1 MEKGKG
7 LLIAIIVFMVLI
19 VGLYIFG
26 LFNHKDSSAEEIEE
40 PASSSEMTDENANDD
55 TATATSETS
64 LTTHLPENVAAP
76 QTEKSEAESDYEDG
90 TSDPE
95 KVSQATNIPE
105 GSDTEFVPF
114 AVTNTGA
121 IKSLGYAERMNPISK
136 KTVVELDTEKQA
148 DYNLQPVLSSN
159 GNEMLA
165 FGGNCKIYTG
175 TDESGNEGQYIIS
188 GATVIPYDGTLNPF
202 KEHMILRKEGTCERV
217 YLFKQQEDADKFVES
232 RELGKNYLENGS
244 DDGQWKIILNGQY
257 IEGAVPI
264 VSEEGE
270 LYLPL
275 RQLAVAYNPL
285 FTQMSNN
292 KDYLY
297 VATDW
302 GYNAIPSTDSS
313 SIVLGRC
320 GVTTDENG
328 KRIFEVSDMGV
339 GGTIATYT
347 GYAELPKSSEYYWVT
362 PDSLAAILGWE
373 TSVKGKVIS
382 VTSDELDN
390 TDLYAVIQEV
400 ASETYDMNGNKIS

>member
-1 MEKGKG
+1 
-7 LLIAIIVFMVLI
+7 
-19 VGLYIFG
+19 
-26 LFNHKDSSAEEIEE
+26 
-40 PASSSEMTDENANDD
+40 
-55 TATATSETS
+55 
-64 LTTHLPENVAAP
+64 
-76 QTEKSEAESDYEDG
+76 
-90 TSDPE
+90 
-95 KVSQATNIPE
+95 
-105 GSDTEFVPF
+105 
-114 AVTNTGA
+114 
-121 IKSLGYAERMNPISK
+121 MNPISK

-175 TDESGNEGQYIIS
+175 TDENGNEGQYIIS

-257 IEGAVPI
+257 IEGAIPI